1 MGWRKQARGMSLNR
15 TRGLQAG
22 DPRCVAPAHHLS
34 SAAHSPLPCRRE
46 STICQCCDMTCIS
59 GLGPRNPDGRED
71 RAIYSCKDSPVAS
84 WRGQDNGL
92 QRGFLH
98 RQAQMMGS
106 DLAPTSSLSRHSRTL
121 PYKSNKPDRPLQT
134 PQGPTDCP

>member
-1 MGWRKQARGMSLNR
+1 MGEKTGPSIHVK
-15 TRGLQAG
+15 T
-22 DPRCVAPAHHLS
+22 PRRP
-34 SAAHSPLPCRRE
+34 
-46 STICQCCDMTCIS
+46 
-59 GLGPRNPDGRED
+59 
-71 RAIYSCKDSPVAS
+71 

-92 QRGFLH
+92 QRGFLY

-134 PQGPTDCP
+134 PQGPTGLSPDLSLQLLPSSVLCSSSVAPPFSLPT